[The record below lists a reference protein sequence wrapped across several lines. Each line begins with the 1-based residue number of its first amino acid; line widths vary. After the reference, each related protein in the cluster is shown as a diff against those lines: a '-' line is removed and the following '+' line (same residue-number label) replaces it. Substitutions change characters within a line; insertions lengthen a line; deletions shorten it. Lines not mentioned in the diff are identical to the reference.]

1 MKHYP
6 QIEHLKSKIRKLKQ
20 ERDEMFSVVDVV
32 SHDEQVY
39 LLNAMLEITDEI
51 NDYKKQLEVLIHEN
65 N

>member
-20 ERDEMFSVVDVV
+20 ERDDMFSVVDVV
-32 SHDEQVY
+32 SHDEQIY

-51 NDYKKQLEVLIHEN
+51 NDYKKQVEVLIHEN